1 MTNLGVDS
9 SVNQS
14 LKLIWDGCPIA
25 PAQHQDFLKFVLVL
39 VIALLYLRLFVKM
52 SYIQSDYF
60 VPHFRQWYLARDSA
74 LIKMGPR
81 LSLLSLKCT
90 TSGRTPQYS
99 LFFFKKK
106 YIKESVAVKIHKRAI
121 WTIK

>member
-74 LIKMGPR
+74 LIKIGP
-81 LSLLSLKCT
+81 SLVFVVLKMYYKRQN
-90 TSGRTPQYS
+90 SPV
-99 LFFFKKK
+99 LAFFFLKKI
-106 YIKESVAVKIHKRAI
+106 Y
-121 WTIK
+121 